1 MPLFTELSL
10 TAQTAYAQLF
20 DAASAAELSR
30 SVANLSGSFAQ
41 KTVKGRVYW
50 YFQHT
55 DLSGMPRQIYVGPDT
70 PKVRALVAM
79 RANAPAADLLRAL
92 ARSAIALGCQP
103 LLARHFRVIRRLLD
117 HGFFKAGG
125 VLVGTHAFLAYGNLL
140 GVSWGDASRTQV
152 VDFAHAGKSVS
163 IALPANIEVDVH
175 RAIES
180 LEMGFLPISGRA
192 GKAGATYLNPKEP
205 DFRLDFLT
213 PRHRSGD
220 VPIEHP
226 QLHVTM
232 QPLRFMEYSLENVVQ
247 VALFC
252 AEGTGVVNVPHPA
265 RYALHKL
272 LIYGERSA
280 SYTQK
285 ANKDMAQAG
294 ALLSWFKTY
303 RPWEVEEAWK
313 DITGRGKGWVSRLE
327 RGIKALDLWVPELGV
342 TDWLKLPK
350 TTSML

>member
-1 MPLFTELSL
+1 MPRFTELSL
-10 TAQTAYAQLF
+10 SAQTAYAQLF

-30 SVANLSGSFAQ
+30 SVANLAGSFAQ

-55 DLSGMPRQIYVGPDT
+55 DLTGVLRQIYVGPDT
-70 PKVRALVAM
+70 PEVRKLVEL
-79 RANAPAADLLRAL
+79 RANAPGADALRGL

-140 GVSWGDASRTQV
+140 GVSWGDVSRTQD
-152 VDFAHAGKSVS
+152 VDFARAGKSVS
-163 IALPANIEVDVH
+163 IALPTNIEVDVH

-180 LEMGFLPISGRA
+180 LEMGFLPISGLA
-192 GKAGATYLNPKEP
+192 GKAGASYLNPKEP
-205 DFRLDFLT
+205 DFRLDFLM
-213 PRHRSGD
+213 PRHRGGD
-220 VPIEHP
+220 TPIEHP
-226 QLHVTM
+226 KLHVTM
-232 QPLRFMEYSLENVVQ
+232 QPLRFIEYSLENIVQ

-252 AEGTGVVNVPHPA
+252 AEGAGVVNVPHPA

-280 SYTQK
+280 SFTQK
-285 ANKDMAQAG
+285 TNKDLAQAA
-294 ALLSWFKTY
+294 ALLGWFKIY
-303 RPWEVEEAWK
+303 RPWEVEEAWQ
-313 DITGRGKGWVSRLE
+313 DMLNRGKGWVSRVK
-327 RGIKALDLWVPELGV
+327 RGMKALNRWAPELGV
-342 TDWLKLPK
+342 VDWLKFP
-350 TTSML
+350 

>member
-1 MPLFTELSL
+1 MPRFTDLSL
-10 TAQTAYAQLF
+10 SAQTAYAQLF
-20 DAASAAELSR
+20 DAANAVELSR
-30 SVANLSGSFAQ
+30 SVANLAGSFAQ

-50 YFQHT
+50 YFQHA
-55 DLSGMPRQIYVGPDT
+55 DLAGISRQLYVGPDT
-70 PKVRALVAM
+70 PEVRKLVEL
-79 RANAPAADLLRAL
+79 RAHAPGADALRAL

-103 LLARHFRVIRRLLD
+103 LVARHFRVIRRLLD

-140 GVSWGDASRTQV
+140 GVSWGDASRTQD

-180 LEMGFLPISGRA
+180 LEMGFLPISSLA

-213 PRHRSGD
+213 PRHRGGD
-220 VPIEHP
+220 TPIEHP
-226 QLHVTM
+226 QLRVTL
-232 QPLRFMEYSLENVVQ
+232 QPLRFIEYPLENVVQ
-247 VALFC
+247 VAIFS

-272 LIYGERSA
+272 LVYGERSG
-280 SYTQK
+280 SYIQK
-285 ANKDMAQAG
+285 ANKDLAQAA
-294 ALLSWFKTY
+294 ALLAWFKIY
-303 RPWEVEEAWK
+303 RPWEVEEAWQ
-313 DITGRGKGWVSRLE
+313 DRLDRGKGWGGRVAH
-327 RGIKALDLWVPELGV
+327 GMKVLDRWAPELGV
-342 TDWLKLPK
+342 ADWLKQP
-350 TTSML
+350 

>member
-1 MPLFTELSL
+1 MPRFTELSL
-10 TAQTAYAQLF
+10 SAQTAYAQLF

-30 SVANLSGSFAQ
+30 SVANLAGSFAQ

-55 DLSGMPRQIYVGPDT
+55 DLVGISRQIYVGPDT
-70 PKVRALVAM
+70 PEVRKLVEL
-79 RANAPAADLLRAL
+79 RANAPGADALRGL

-103 LLARHFRVIRRLLD
+103 LMARHFRVIRRLLD

-140 GVSWGDASRTQV
+140 GVSWGDASRTQD

-163 IALPANIEVDVH
+163 IALPSNIEVDVH

-180 LEMGFLPISGRA
+180 LEMGFLPVSGLA

-205 DFRLDFLT
+205 AIRLDFLT
-213 PRHRSGD
+213 PRHRGGD
-220 VPIEHP
+220 APIEHP
-226 QLHVTM
+226 RLHVTM
-232 QPLRFMEYSLENVVQ
+232 QPLRFIEYSLENIVQ
-247 VALFC
+247 VALFS

-272 LIYGERSA
+272 LIDGERSG
-280 SYTQK
+280 SFTQK
-285 ANKDMAQAG
+285 ANKDLAQAA
-294 ALLSWFKTY
+294 ALLDWFKIY
-303 RPWEVEEAWK
+303 RPWEVEEAWQ
-313 DITGRGKGWVSRLE
+313 DMVTRGKGWVGRVE
-327 RGIKALDLWVPELGV
+327 RGIKALDRQAPDLGV
-342 TDWLKLPK
+342 ADWLKRP
-350 TTSML
+350 

>member
-1 MPLFTELSL
+1 MPRFTELSL
-10 TAQTAYAQLF
+10 SAQTAYAQLF

-30 SVANLSGSFAQ
+30 SVANLAGSFAQ

-55 DLSGMPRQIYVGPDT
+55 DLAGITRQIYVGPDT
-70 PKVRALVAM
+70 PEVRRLVEL
-79 RANAPAADLLRAL
+79 RANAPGADALRAL

-103 LLARHFRVIRRLLD
+103 LVARHFRVIRRLLD

-140 GVSWGDASRTQV
+140 GVSWGDTSRTQD
-152 VDFAHAGKSVS
+152 VDFAHAGKSLS
-163 IALPANIEVDVH
+163 IALPSNIEVDVH

-180 LEMGFLPISGRA
+180 LEMGFLPVSSLA

-213 PRHRSGD
+213 PRHRGGD
-220 VPIEHP
+220 APIEHP
-226 QLHVTM
+226 RLHVTM
-232 QPLRFMEYSLENVVQ
+232 QPLRFIEYSLENIVQ
-247 VALFC
+247 VALFS

-272 LIYGERSA
+272 LIYGERSG
-280 SYTQK
+280 SFTQK
-285 ANKDMAQAG
+285 ANKDLAQAA
-294 ALLSWFKTY
+294 ALLGWFKIY
-303 RPWEVEEAWK
+303 RPWEVEEAWQ
-313 DITGRGKGWVSRLE
+313 DMVNRGKGWVSRVE
-327 RGIKALDLWVPELGV
+327 RGIKALDRWAPELGV
-342 TDWLKLPK
+342 ADWLKRP
-350 TTSML
+350 

>member
-1 MPLFTELSL
+1 MPRFTELSL
-10 TAQTAYAQLF
+10 SAQTAYAQLF

-30 SVANLSGSFAQ
+30 SVANLAGSFAQ

-55 DLSGMPRQIYVGPDT
+55 DLTGVLRQIYVGPDT
-70 PKVRALVAM
+70 PEVRKLVEL
-79 RANAPAADLLRAL
+79 RANAPGADALRGL

-140 GVSWGDASRTQV
+140 GVSWGDVSRTQD
-152 VDFAHAGKSVS
+152 VDFARAGKSVS
-163 IALPANIEVDVH
+163 IALPTNIEVDVH

-180 LEMGFLPISGRA
+180 LEMGFLPISGLA
-192 GKAGATYLNPKEP
+192 GKAGASYLNPKEP
-205 DFRLDFLT
+205 DFRLDFLM
-213 PRHRSGD
+213 PRHRGGD
-220 VPIEHP
+220 TPIEHP
-226 QLHVTM
+226 KLHVTM
-232 QPLRFMEYSLENVVQ
+232 QPLRFIEYSLENIVQ

-252 AEGTGVVNVPHPA
+252 AEGAGVVNVPHPA

-280 SYTQK
+280 SFTQK
-285 ANKDMAQAG
+285 TNKDLAQAT
-294 ALLSWFKTY
+294 ALLGWFKIY
-303 RPWEVEEAWK
+303 RPWEVEEAWQ
-313 DITGRGKGWVSRLE
+313 DMLNRGKGWVSRVK
-327 RGIKALDLWVPELGV
+327 RGMKALDRWAPELGMA
-342 TDWLKLPK
+342 DWLKLP
-350 TTSML
+350 

>member
-1 MPLFTELSL
+1 MPRFTELSL
-10 TAQTAYAQLF
+10 SAQTAYAQLF

-30 SVANLSGSFAQ
+30 SVANLAGSFAQ

-55 DLSGMPRQIYVGPDT
+55 DLAGITRQIYVAPDT
-70 PKVRALVAM
+70 PEVRRLVEL
-79 RANAPAADLLRAL
+79 RANAPGADALRAL

-103 LLARHFRVIRRLLD
+103 LVARHFRVIRRLLD

-140 GVSWGDASRTQV
+140 GVSWGDSSRTQD
-152 VDFAHAGKSVS
+152 VDFAHAGRSVS
-163 IALPANIEVDVH
+163 IALPSNIEVDVH

-180 LEMGFLPISGRA
+180 LEMGFLPISGLA

-213 PRHRSGD
+213 PRHRGGD
-220 VPIEHP
+220 APIEHP
-226 QLHVTM
+226 RLHVTM
-232 QPLRFMEYSLENVVQ
+232 QPMRFIEYSLENNVQ
-247 VALFC
+247 VALFS

-272 LIYGERSA
+272 LIYGERSG
-280 SYTQK
+280 SFTQK
-285 ANKDMAQAG
+285 ANKDLAQAA
-294 ALLSWFKTY
+294 ALLDWFKIY
-303 RPWEVEEAWK
+303 RPWEVEEAWQ
-313 DITGRGKGWVSRLE
+313 DMANRGKGWVSRVE
-327 RGIKALDLWVPELGV
+327 RGIKALDRWAPELGV
-342 TDWLKLPK
+342 ADWLKRP
-350 TTSML
+350 

>member
-10 TAQTAYAQLF
+10 SAQTAYAQLF
-20 DAASAAELSR
+20 DVASAAELSR
-30 SVANLSGSFAQ
+30 SVANLAGSFAK
-41 KTVKGRVYW
+41 KTVKGRAYW
-50 YFQHT
+50 YFQHA
-55 DLSGMPRQIYVGPDT
+55 DLGGKLRQIYVGPDT
-70 PKVRALVAM
+70 PEVRKLVDQ
-79 RANAPAADLLRAL
+79 RANAPGADALRAF

-117 HGFFKAGG
+117 YGFFRAGG

-140 GVSWGDASRTQV
+140 GVSWGDASRTQD
-152 VDFAHAGKSVS
+152 VDFAHAGRSVS

-180 LEMGFLPISGRA
+180 LEMGFLPISSLA

-213 PRHRSGD
+213 PRHRGGD
-220 VPIEHP
+220 APMEHP

-232 QPLRFMEYSLENVVQ
+232 QPLRFIEYSLENVVQ
-247 VALFC
+247 VALFS

-272 LIYGERSA
+272 LIYGERSG
-280 SYTQK
+280 SFTQK
-285 ANKDMAQAG
+285 ANKDLAQAA
-294 ALLSWFKTY
+294 ALLAWFKIY
-303 RPWEVEEAWK
+303 RPWEVEEAWQ
-313 DITGRGKGWVSRLE
+313 DMVHRGKGWVSRVE
-327 RGIKALDLWVPELGV
+327 RGLKALDRWAPELEV
-342 TDWLKLPK
+342 AVWLRQ
-350 TTSML
+350 S